1 MKGNGYTVRFS
12 PDMIDEIC
20 DELSSNPH
28 IEKYLSEKE
37 LDLTA
42 TLDAEA
48 AYADADFIVIAAPT
62 NYDSKKNFFDTR

>member
-28 IEKYLSEKE
+28 RYSSGDIIEALHCAQVHYSYETRSE
-37 LDLTA
+37 DWYTYVTN
-42 TLDAEA
+42 TLKD
-48 AYADADFIVIAAPT
+48 YI
-62 NYDSKKNFFDTR
+62 